1 MSILNMIFDKHEC
14 ARLHMGA
21 CATTHKCS
29 HTHVHK
35 HILKRPY
42 TNGIDYSEKGYTLTI
57 WQTKVWFLADKILIF
72 N

>member
-1 MSILNMIFDKHEC
+1 MIFDKHEC

-57 WQTKVWFLADKILIF
+57 
-72 N
+72 